1 MHLWDFLHFIKFIMK
16 ILNKPKRVHKAVQW
30 TPKYSALR
38 LNNRQN
44 LAIFASCLWNNFLWL
59 PFLQSHLIQGHSTTH
74 TLVFS
79 HTKPLTVP
87 SMLSSASGP
96 LHMLSPL
103 TQWFPT
109 LVHGCPQDPP
119 ADQPKQKLLAQA
131 TLPSIYLWPI
141 SPQSSVLPSSN
152 YASLHKA
159 FPDVPS
165 QAKGALSC
173 TPTAPC
179 SYTRHNSA
187 LVELSNRLSPSR
199 VSALALSCISLG
211 RCSRQLVI
219 S

>member
-1 MHLWDFLHFIKFIMK
+1 MFMEQFSLASFSAVASHPGS
-16 ILNKPKRVHKAVQW
+16 LNHSHTSFQPHQA
-30 TPKYSALR
+30 TNCS
-38 LNNRQN
+38 LNVV
-44 LAIFASCLWNNFLWL
+44 FCLWTFAHAEPLDSVVSN
-59 PFLQSHLIQGHSTTH
+59 PGTRMSTR
-74 TLVFS
+74 
-79 HTKPLTVP
+79 
-87 SMLSSASGP
+87 
-96 LHMLSPL
+96 
-103 TQWFPT
+103 
-109 LVHGCPQDPP
+109 PP

-187 LVELSNRLSPSR
+187 LVELSNRPSPSR
-199 VSALALSCISLG
+199 ASALALSCISLG